1 MSRSFDERLA
11 RLRTRRMDEQNAI
24 LKSQG
29 FGEAYEKR
37 TSNKATRYALGAM
50 QEVDPR
56 STQISLEE
64 ADKVERNLTDGLKA
78 EYLYPDFRLQGSV
91 PLNVH
96 IRGAS
101 DVDLLVIEGVYLKR
115 ELCQIS
121 LRSYS
126 PYSGRGTLVDDVLY
140 LRSKSEDVLERRFW
154 GATVDKTPAKSIQ
167 LSDGGF
173 RRKVDVVPANW
184 LDTAG
189 YQQTLEEAKRGVQIV
204 NKYTREH
211 ISNYPFVYISE
222 IKSKALQTNEGARMG
237 IRLAKSIK
245 NDAEADIG
253 LSSYDIGSLIYHCP
267 NEYITHQVARD
278 LMVLSGVE
286 QWFDE
291 LSRDYTRASSLMTPD
306 GTRRILDGKEKW
318 DGLVKLSSELTELAR
333 SVERELASPYD
344 YMPVDRETLRK
355 RLKENSIP
363 LAPDL
368 VGGGY
373 RF

>member
-1 MSRSFDERLA
+1 MARSLDERLA
-11 RLRTRRMDEQNAI
+11 RLRSRRMDAQNTI
-24 LKSQG
+24 LGSQG

-64 ADKVERNLTDGLKA
+64 AEKVERNLTDGLKA
-78 EYLYPDFRLQGSV
+78 ENLYPDFRLQGSV

-101 DVDLLVIEGVYLKR
+101 DVDLLVIEGVYVRIEACQGSLK
-115 ELCQIS
+115 
-121 LRSYS
+121 SYS
-126 PYSGRGTLVDDVLY
+126 PYLGRGTLVDDVLY
-140 LRSKSEDVLERRFW
+140 LRSKSENVLERRFW

-184 LDTAG
+184 LDTSG
-189 YQQTLEEAKRGVQIV
+189 YQQTLDEAKRGVQIV

-211 ISNYPFVYISE
+211 ISNYPFVYIAE

-237 IRLAKSIK
+237 IRLAKNIK

-267 NEYITHQVARD
+267 NEYIMHQIARD

-291 LSRDYTRASSLMTPD
+291 LSRDYTRASSFMTPD
-306 GTRRILDGKEKW
+306 GTRRILDGKAKW